1 MSERLSPKPDICYSW
16 ENTSPSQ
23 EEIEDYL
30 SRIKEE
36 YEREQ
41 KENSLERTTGLSYV
55 RFISKSNGR
64 NRKPRQPREIELIR
78 HNGRSAQVKG
88 DGSHYPLDKWAQE
101 AGIESANELVWAFRD
116 EFDRAKEK

>member
-64 NRKPRQPREIELIR
+64 NRNQDSLEIGSSGTMADLPR
-78 HNGRSAQVKG
+78 SKVM
-88 DGSHYPLDKWAQE
+88 
-101 AGIESANELVWAFRD
+101 
-116 EFDRAKEK
+116 DRIIL